1 MDADTLIEA
10 DGLQRMVRPFLLS
23 TEVVAA
29 GGTIRVVNGS
39 QVKYGRVVKT
49 AVPTNLLALMENLGY
64 RQLTVYWRLRG
75 FWNFLRGRKDWG
87 KMERKGFHP
96 LPASGPRAL

>member
-1 MDADTLIEA
+1 
-10 DGLQRMVRPFLLS
+10 
-23 TEVVAA
+23 
-29 GGTIRVVNGS
+29 
-39 QVKYGRVVKT
+39 
-49 AVPTNLLALMENLGY
+49 MENLGY

-96 LPASGPRAL
+96 LPASGPPAL